1 MVIVTPTPALLI
13 TLNVEP
19 VVVKV
24 VAAPVLIPTVNRGG
38 LPKTS
43 PSGVRKLVAVISPTV
58 TFVVVCTPTPE
69 SLVNDIYLFSYLYDQ
84 SIIQRE

>member
-13 TLNVEP
+13 TLNDEP

-38 LPKTS
+38 LPKTD

-69 SLVNDIYLFSYLYDQ
+69 SLVNDIYFFSYLYKK
-84 SIIQRE
+84 QR